1 MHAQELI
8 QATSPIIGKAG
19 SAFYFHP
26 DTLARGK
33 EIGLD
38 GFRFYM
44 LGRGGVLGDVES
56 DVVASAFGYFH
67 RALVARIWNTARE
80 RFNNPREAARIYM
93 QCCANLGRSSLASI
107 ENLSAFCAAAES
119 VIAATDLAGLS
130 LFAGIAAEPRVDDL
144 PGRAMQ
150 LVAVL
155 RELRGSAHLLAV
167 VASGVAPAVA
177 HAIKRPNDTKTFG
190 WDPAPQYTEG
200 DRAKLDTAEALTDQL
215 LLNAYSTLD
224 DAAGTAFLHGTKAIG
239 TALNLS

>member
-1 MHAQELI
+1 MSTQELI

-33 EIGLD
+33 ELNLD

-67 RALVARIWNTARE
+67 RALVARIWNSAKERQAPRETAR
-80 RFNNPREAARIYM
+80 NYM
-93 QCCANLGRSSLASI
+93 QCCANLGRKSLANI
-107 ENLSAFCAAAES
+107 DGLQGFCDAAET
-119 VIAATDLAGLS
+119 VIAAVNPAALS
-130 LFAGIAAEPRVDDL
+130 LYAGIAAEPRVDDL

-155 RELRGSAHLLAV
+155 RELRGSAHLVAV
-167 VASGVAPAVA
+167 VASGLTPEVA
-177 HAIKRPNDTKTFG
+177 HAIKRPNDVGTFG
-190 WDPAPQYTEG
+190 WDPAPEWTDA
-200 DRAKLDTAEALTDQL
+200 DRARLDDAEALTDRL
-215 LLNAYSTLD
+215 LLRPYSALD
-224 DAAGTAFLHGTKAIG
+224 DNAAAALRAGTTAIG
-239 TALNLS
+239 AALGI